1 MKVKIPNFN
10 IQAPGK
16 LQDPM
21 FKHLAVGHQEPV
33 DRIVCAARRAGT
45 DAPYH
50 RTGDRL
56 VSRFDYEDEND
67 PPSSDYGAAGDDP
80 SLLRFDATRD
90 EEELKHAPD
99 LPLRRAAF

>member
-1 MKVKIPNFN
+1 M
-10 IQAPGK
+10 Q
-16 LQDPM
+16 
-21 FKHLAVGHQEPV
+21 
-33 DRIVCAARRAGT
+33 
-45 DAPYH
+45 
-50 RTGDRL
+50 DRL

-99 LPLRRAAF
+99 LALRRAAF